1 LTNRTIDAL
10 INWGNEMNAYQIPR
24 RGFFSLA
31 LALAASLMLAGCN
44 YPTRVGATATANLV
58 PTSLPSETAA
68 PSATPQ
74 PSDTSAPSVTSSATP
89 LPSETPGPSNTP
101 GATATQPAE
110 QIGVVILNGQEI
122 GSIQKSGEKF
132 TYIADPHKL
141 TPEVEGKVVL
151 QIKDSQQK
159 WGFNLESSSS
169 SMYNF
174 KEDPRSGWEG
184 FGVLVAYEGSYE
196 ITIKFVAVNV
206 QSGEKLNGRVRIK
219 IVGATVLA
227 TDTPE
232 VESP

>member
-1 LTNRTIDAL
+1 MD
-10 INWGNEMNAYQIPR
+10 MNACQILR
-24 RGFFSLA
+24 RVIIS

-44 YPTRVGATATANLV
+44 YPMGTAATATANVL
-58 PTSLPSETAA
+58 PTRQPSETAA
-68 PSATPQ
+68 PSATTQ
-74 PSDTSAPSVTSSATP
+74 ASDTLAPSAAPSATP
-89 LPSETPGPSNTP
+89 LPSETPAPSDTP

-110 QIGVVILNGQEI
+110 QVGVVNLNGQEI
-122 GSIQKSGEKF
+122 GLIQKSGEKF
-132 TYIADPHKL
+132 TYLADPDKL

-151 QIKDSQQK
+151 QIKDSHQK

-184 FGVLVAYEGSYE
+184 YGVLVAFEGSYE
-196 ITIKFVAVNV
+196 ITIKFIAVNV

-219 IVGATVLA
+219 IVGASVQA

-232 VESP
+232 VELP